1 METFNTVVWET
12 EKCNKFSSSFVKVTN
27 EMKVKTRGGTE
38 FYLEVEMLRMLFWR
52 LRL

>member
-27 EMKVKTRGGTE
+27 EMKVKTRGETE
-38 FYLEVEMLRMLFWR
+38 FYLEVEML
-52 LRL
+52 